1 MFELIPFNR
10 NKYFK
15 TISPLPR
22 ECLFPILYHL
32 KNDKR
37 TLHSCLF
44 VCRFWFQETV
54 RVLWSQPF
62 KLLYTCKK
70 KPCNCSSEKRRN
82 QAANLLLVYLSC
94 LMHKYKDKFF
104 NEEPTIELPPLPLFN
119 YIECL
124 QNVDLNELYSSIDD
138 WTKSYHVTRYR
149 KPNIIKF
156 IKRIRRDIWI
166 DQESIDYAIFIKFLA
181 RSTFRN
187 GIFSRY
193 NENFYN
199 YSFRDL
205 LVHNM
210 IKTFMTQCPK
220 LVQISIEQRNF
231 YTRKSNE
238 YFCSSFSKEKAFRLD
253 YYNFPTEDY
262 ESLNYYSVVEPCL
275 HKLTELI
282 CTTKRRKANLLL
294 SLSKFTHNIKFMAI
308 TISYQRNL
316 SGDDVVRTYEQQKV
330 ENEAYC
336 LATLIESQKGLCN
349 LRLHVCSEG
358 LSTIMVALKTQINS
372 LKSLSFI
379 NVKFLGYEILSYLIS
394 LKKLQQLEFISSNFK
409 DEPNEIIPIFI
420 NSSFPCLTE
429 LNFNG
434 SYITNEILEI
444 FLKFS
449 YPNLKTLN
457 IGKRCH
463 QENSTQIFLSESR
476 EIINQIP
483 ILYPTLKN
491 LKLYLYPD
499 EIFQILTIF
508 SCNKFEMI
516 TLTGSKKK
524 SSYTIR
530 IFKELETMNNF
541 HLTNLK
547 RLIFEGSILD
557 VNPHYL
563 EIFLNKCRFMKLDT
577 FEIID
582 SKNFSNEHLK
592 VIMKCLKDVIRKLV
606 LRTKNSLSHNLIK
619 KASKIFDIDYQKSSL
634 KK

>member
-15 TISPLPR
+15 TTSPSLPR

-193 NENFYN
+193 NEYFYN

-238 YFCSSFSKEKAFRLD
+238 YFCSSLSKEKAFRLD

-308 TISYQRNL
+308 TISYQRDL

-336 LATLIESQKGLCN
+336 LATLIESQKGL
-349 LRLHVCSEG
+349 
-358 LSTIMVALKTQINS
+358 
-372 LKSLSFI
+372 
-379 NVKFLGYEILSYLIS
+379 Y
-394 LKKLQQLEFISSNFK
+394 
-409 DEPNEIIPIFI
+409 EPNEIIPTIFI

-463 QENSTQIFLSESR
+463 QENSTQIFLSES
-476 EIINQIP
+476 Q
-483 ILYPTLKN
+483 
-491 LKLYLYPD
+491 
-499 EIFQILTIF
+499 
-508 SCNKFEMI
+508 
-516 TLTGSKKK
+516 
-524 SSYTIR
+524 
-530 IFKELETMNNF
+530 LETMNNF

-557 VNPHYL
+557 FNPHYL
-563 EIFLNKCRFMKLDT
+563 EIFLNKCRFIKLDT